1 MLRALAITALV
12 LMPPVEEWRVAVP
25 DYAWSFPRDHWAHD
39 GYRTEWWYFT
49 GHLEGGGRRFGYQFT
64 FFRIGI
70 VSEPIELALDSDWA
84 SSHVIMGHA
93 AVTDLESGQHVFS
106 EVLYREMPL
115 LASFDHD
122 SEERIGWSRGPA
134 GTKALWTLDFTGDG
148 FRIAARDDRLEMGFE
163 LTTRAAKPRIFQ
175 GPGGFSRKGKES
187 GAASQYYSYTRL
199 ETSGEL
205 TMGGERFEVV
215 GESWMDK
222 EFSSSQLE
230 PQQVGWD
237 WFSLQLDDGR
247 ELMLYIMRREDG
259 TTDYAKGTVVSPDGE
274 ARYLELE
281 DFSFE
286 ATRYWVS
293 PSTGA
298 RYPVAWRVRVP
309 SEGLELEVRALVDDQ
324 ENKSRFFGG
333 VYYWEGAVTISV
345 TGLGGEALGRGFVEL
360 TGYGEGNRPPV

>member
-12 LMPPVEEWRVAVP
+12 LMPPAEEWRVAVP

-49 GHLEGGGRRFGYQFT
+49 GHLEGAKRRFGYQFT

-70 VSEPIELALDSDWA
+70 VSEPIELELDSNWA
-84 SSHVIMGHA
+84 SSHAVMGHA
-93 AVTDLESGQHVFS
+93 AITDLASGRHVFS

-115 LASFDHD
+115 LASFDQD
-122 SEERIGWSRGPA
+122 SEERIGWSRGPP

-148 FRIAARDDRLEMGFE
+148 FRIAARDERLEMGFE
-163 LTTRAAKPRIFQ
+163 LTTRIAKRRIFQ

-205 TMGGERFEVV
+205 TLGGERFDVV

-222 EFSSSQLE
+222 ELSSSQLA

-259 TTDYAKGTVVSPDGE
+259 TTDYAKGTVVSADGE

-281 DFSFE
+281 DFSVE
-286 ATRYWVS
+286 ATRHWVS
-293 PSTGA
+293 PSTAA
-298 RYPVAWRVRVP
+298 RYPVAWRVHVS

-324 ENKSRFFGG
+324 ENKSRLPGG
-333 VYYWEGAVTISV
+333 VFYWEGAVTISV
-345 TGLGGEALGRGFVEL
+345 TGSGGETLGRGFVEL